1 MRAIS
6 RASRIPCSPVQAFA
20 LPLFSRT
27 ACPCPERTRSISRRT
42 GAALTLLVVN
52 TPAAAAGTRDTTRA
66 RSFFCALIPQ
76 CTPAATKPCADV
88 TPPWIKRVTPL
99 AIAPPPHLCSNLC
112 LLFAPLRFGAPA
124 GGTPARS
131 ASRSLGVEGGDA
143 EPGGLRQPQH
153 QVQVLQGLSGGPLA
167 EIVDRGNRDRHLR
180 ACVHPHRHVAVVG
193 PQRRLGLGQGAV
205 RQDPH
210 KRLGCVGLA
219 VEPQ

>member
-20 LPLFSRT
+20 LPLFSRM
-27 ACPCPERTRSISRRT
+27 ACPCPDRTRSISRRT

-88 TPPWIKRVTPL
+88 TPPWIKRVTPS
-99 AIAPPPHLCSNLC
+99 AIAPPP
-112 LLFAPLRFGAPA
+112 LRNH
-124 GGTPARS
+124 RC
-131 ASRSLGVEGGDA
+131 LGVEGGDA

-153 QVQVLQGLSGGPLA
+153 QVQVLHGLPGGPLA
-167 EIVDRGNRDRHLR
+167 EIVDRGNR
-180 ACVHPHRHVAVVG
+180 
-193 PQRRLGLGQGAV
+193 
-205 RQDPH
+205 
-210 KRLGCVGLA
+210 
-219 VEPQ
+219 

>member
-20 LPLFSRT
+20 LPLFNRT
-27 ACPCPERTRSISRRT
+27 ACPCPDRTRSISRMT

-99 AIAPPPHLCSNLC
+99 AIAPPPY
-112 LLFAPLRFGAPA
+112 FAP
-124 GGTPARS
+124 TS
-131 ASRSLGVEGGDA
+131 ASYWLHSGMESPDGATSACCLPHSGL
-143 EPGGLRQPQH
+143 EPPQ
-153 QVQVLQGLSGGPLA
+153 GARPL
-167 EIVDRGNRDRHLR
+167 DRH
-180 ACVHPHRHVAVVG
+180 P
-193 PQRRLGLGQGAV
+193 GL
-205 RQDPH
+205 
-210 KRLGCVGLA
+210 
-219 VEPQ
+219 

>member
-99 AIAPPPHLCSNLC
+99 AIVPPPHLCSNLC
-112 LLFAPLRFGAPA
+112 LLFAPLRFGAPAGGNLCMLLAPLRYGAPA

-143 EPGGLRQPQH
+143 EPGRLRQ
-153 QVQVLQGLSGGPLA
+153 
-167 EIVDRGNRDRHLR
+167 
-180 ACVHPHRHVAVVG
+180 
-193 PQRRLGLGQGAV
+193 
-205 RQDPH
+205 
-210 KRLGCVGLA
+210 
-219 VEPQ
+219 

>member
-1 MRAIS
+1 
-6 RASRIPCSPVQAFA
+6 
-20 LPLFSRT
+20 
-27 ACPCPERTRSISRRT
+27 
-42 GAALTLLVVN
+42 
-52 TPAAAAGTRDTTRA
+52 

-99 AIAPPPHLCSNLC
+99 AIVPPPHLCSNLC
-112 LLFAPLRFGAPA
+112 LLFAPLRFGAPAGGNLCMLLAPLRYGAPA

-167 EIVDRGNRDRHLR
+167 EIVDRGNRDR
-180 ACVHPHRHVAVVG
+180 
-193 PQRRLGLGQGAV
+193 
-205 RQDPH
+205 
-210 KRLGCVGLA
+210 
-219 VEPQ
+219 